1 MIVEQKA
8 NRKIESWVDLKH
20 PRALDKD
27 AWLLLLIS
35 FLYTLAAA
43 LSNTYVNVYLWK
55 LKESFLIIGLFNLY
69 QYIAIMIAFIIAGRL
84 AKRFDRVFILR
95 VGVIILAIYY
105 LTVLLFGAEAP
116 KYHALLGILLGLG
129 EGFFWFSFNLLYF
142 EITGPQN
149 RDSFNGWNGLLTSSS
164 GIIIP
169 FLSGWFI
176 SSKTGVS
183 GYKTIFFISLV
194 IFIIAVIS
202 SLLFQKRVYTG
213 VYRLKEVLKET
224 TEKSDWRN
232 IFLAMTAQ
240 GMREGVIIFLIGL
253 LIYIE
258 KKNEFSLGTYTMI
271 ISAITSITYFLV
283 GRYIKKSWRD
293 TSMLIGTLFMALA
306 VIPLSQ
312 EISYNRILIY
322 GIGTSL
328 FAPLYFI
335 PLTSKTFDQIGKD
348 SKSSDLRG
356 EYIVVREA
364 GLNSGRVFITI
375 VFIIIVKFF
384 DTEYLRYLLL
394 FSGSIQILAW
404 YFMRQVKD

>member
-1 MIVEQKA
+1 MEQRA
-8 NRKIESWVDLKH
+8 NRRVTNGANLKH
-20 PRALDKD
+20 PQALDKD

-69 QYIAIMIAFIIAGRL
+69 QYIAIMFGFIIAGRL
-84 AKRFDRVFILR
+84 SKVLDRVFILR
-95 VGVIILAIYY
+95 IGVIVLIIFY
-105 LTVLLFGAEAP
+105 LTVLLLGGDAP
-116 KYHALLGILLGLG
+116 KYHPLLGILLGLG

-142 EITGPQN
+142 EITEREN

-176 SSKTGVS
+176 SSKTGVT
-183 GYKTIFFISLV
+183 GYSTIFFISLV
-194 IFIIAVIS
+194 IFVVAVIVS
-202 SLLFQKRVYTG
+202 FFFQRVVYPG
-213 VYRLKEVLKET
+213 VYRLKEVFQET
-224 TEKSDWRN
+224 TRRSDWRN

-240 GMREGVIIFLIGL
+240 GMREGVILFLIGL

-258 KKNEFSLGTYTMI
+258 KKNEFTLGTYTMI

-283 GRYIKKSWRD
+283 GKYIKREWRD
-293 TSMLIGTLFMALA
+293 TSMLIGALLMALA
-306 VIPLSQ
+306 VVPLSL

-335 PLTSKTFDQIGKD
+335 PLTSKTFDRIGKD
-348 SKSSDLRG
+348 NKSAGLRG

-364 GLNSGRVFITI
+364 GLNCGRIIVTLVFIA
-375 VFIIIVKFF
+375 IVKFF
-384 DTEYLRYLLL
+384 ETEYLQYLLL
-394 FSGSIQILAW
+394 FSGSIQLMTW
-404 YFMRQVKD
+404 YFMKQVKD

>member
-1 MIVEQKA
+1 MVEQRA
-8 NRKIESWVDLKH
+8 NRKIAYVANLKH

-27 AWLLLLIS
+27 AWLLLFIS

-69 QYIAIMIAFIIAGRL
+69 QYIAIMVGFIIAGRL
-84 AKRFDRVFILR
+84 SKRLDRVFILR
-95 VGVIILAIYY
+95 IGVIVLTIFY
-105 LTVLLFGAEAP
+105 LTVLLLGDEAT
-116 KYHALLGILLGLG
+116 KYHALLGIMLGLG

-142 EITGPQN
+142 ETTGPQN
-149 RDSFNGWNGLLTSSS
+149 RDSFNGWNGFLTSGS

-183 GYKTIFFISLV
+183 GYKTIFFISLA
-194 IFIIAVIS
+194 IFIIAVIV
-202 SLLFQKRVYTG
+202 SLFFQKMVYTG
-213 VYRLKEVLKET
+213 VFRLKEVIKET
-224 TEKSDWRN
+224 TERSDWRN

-240 GMREGVIIFLIGL
+240 GMREGVILFLIGL

-271 ISAITSITYFLV
+271 ISTVTSITYFLV
-283 GRYIKKSWRD
+283 GRYINRSWRD

-306 VIPLSQ
+306 VIPLSL
-312 EISYNRILIY
+312 EISYSRILIY
-322 GIGTSL
+322 GIITSL

-335 PLTSKTFDQIGKD
+335 PLTSKTFDRIGKD
-348 SKSSDLRG
+348 SKSADLRG

-364 GLNSGRVFITI
+364 GLNNGRIIIT
-375 VFIIIVKFF
+375 VAFIIIVKFF
-384 DTEYLRYLLL
+384 GIEYLQYLLL
-394 FSGSIQILAW
+394 FSGSIQIMAW
-404 YFMRQVKD
+404 YFMKKVKD